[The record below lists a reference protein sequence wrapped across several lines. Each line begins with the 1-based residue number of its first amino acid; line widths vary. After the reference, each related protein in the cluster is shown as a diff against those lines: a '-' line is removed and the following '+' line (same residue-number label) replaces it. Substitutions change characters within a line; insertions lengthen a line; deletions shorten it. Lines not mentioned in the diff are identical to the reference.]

1 MFKLNLKI
9 ALRNLWKNRVY
20 TSINIGGLAIALAAF
35 IVVVLY
41 VTYETSYDKNL
52 PNYDRIYLV
61 GRSLPDSKTD
71 YTPAPL
77 SKLIKDNL
85 GEVEAA
91 GRARNTWFE
100 FPLNTEHGRVYSNKA
115 LQLDLETA
123 KMFEI
128 WPDKRLI
135 ETKSMLL
142 EMYLPDLFL
151 KELFPNE
158 KVSFPRLV
166 GIGSKKAG
174 QTGEI
179 KGTINRSDEHS
190 NLKFDILALGKDISF
205 GDQDYGTNNFQT
217 YIQVRKGTDITDL
230 QQKIDRLYKKEL
242 IKSGV
247 SASDARIAG
256 RPVIFL
262 DPLKNLHLKPMAGTD
277 TNNRMVIALFWLSVL
292 IMVIACINFTNLT
305 IVQATKRAK
314 EVGMKK
320 VMGAYRFDLIVQ
332 FLAEIY
338 IQCCVA
344 MVLGLIMTEVLLPV
358 FNTQFNLPLSLLKGD
373 SALLWQLPMILL
385 AITVISGVYP
395 AFVLSG
401 YKPASVLKGNLQSSY
416 KTFWL
421 RNALLAGQF
430 SIAVIFIVGLF
441 IVSDQLKYMRTEDT
455 GFQTGQV
462 VYIKSIQLYN
472 KPKDFEQARA
482 KIMKIPGVNYVT
494 VASDI
499 PDGIKPGTSRY
510 KLSNRELSMD
520 FLDVDF
526 DYFETL
532 KAKLKEGRFFS
543 RDFNADSINSAII
556 NETAA
561 ARYGV
566 ANPVG
571 EIIRG
576 CDMEYKIVGVIKD
589 FKAQGFEK
597 AVEPTIYAIKNPCNN
612 RKTKIMINIDQNR
625 MAAVLATLK
634 SQWSDINKLDG
645 EDFRYEFLDELY
657 GRLFKKQ
664 EQLQSVFFFA
674 AILTI
679 FIAVLGLFAFSAF
692 TTNNRIKE
700 ISIRKILG
708 ATNLQ
713 VFKLLNV
720 FYIWIV
726 LIANLIAWPLV
737 YLLAHQWLDMFA
749 YRIDMPFL
757 PFLIAGIISVTL
769 TLLTVTI
776 QAGKV
781 VKMSPADA
789 LKYE

>member
-1 MFKLNLKI
+1 MFRLNLKI

-20 TSINIGGLAIALAAF
+20 TTINIGGLAIALAAF

-100 FPLNTEHGRVYSNKA
+100 FPVVTERGRVYSNKA

-128 WPDKRLI
+128 RPDKRLI

-142 EMYLPDLFL
+142 EAYLPDLFL

-158 KVSFPRLV
+158 KVSFPKLV
-166 GIGSKKAG
+166 RIGPKKAG

-179 KGTINRSDEHS
+179 KGIINRSDEHS
-190 NLKFDILALGKDISF
+190 NLKFDFLALGRDISF

-217 YIQVRKGTDITDL
+217 YIQVRKGTDITAL
-230 QQKIDRLYKKEL
+230 QQKIDLLYKKEL

-247 SASDARIAG
+247 STADPRIAG
-256 RPVIFL
+256 RTIIFL

-277 TNNRMVIALFWLSVL
+277 TNYSIVIALFWLSIL
-292 IMVIACINFTNLT
+292 IMAIACINFTNLT
-305 IVQATKRAK
+305 IAQANKRAK
-314 EVGMKK
+314 EVGLKK
-320 VMGAYRFDLIVQ
+320 VMGAYRFDLIFQ
-332 FLAEIY
+332 FLTEIFM
-338 IQCCVA
+338 QCLLA
-344 MVLGLIMTEVLLPV
+344 MILGVILAEVLLPV
-358 FNTQFNLPLSLLKGD
+358 FNNLFQIPLTLLKSGTV
-373 SALLWQLPMILL
+373 LLWQLPLILVVVT
-385 AITVISGVYP
+385 IISGIYP

-401 YKPASVLKGNLQSSY
+401 YRPASVLKGDLQTSY

-421 RNALLAGQF
+421 RNTLLAGQF
-430 SIAVIFIVGLF
+430 SIAIIFIVGLL
-441 IVSDQLKYMRTEDT
+441 IVNDQLKYMRAEDT
-455 GFQTGQV
+455 GFKTNQV
-462 VYIKSIQLYN
+462 VYVKNTQYYN
-472 KPKDFEQARA
+472 KPADFDLARN
-482 KIMKIPGVNYVT
+482 KILKIPGVNAVT

-499 PDGIKPGTSRY
+499 PDGSKPGNSRY
-510 KLSNRELSMD
+510 KLNNRELSID

-532 KAKLKEGRFFS
+532 NIKLKEGRFFS
-543 RDFNADSINSAII
+543 RDFNADSINSAIL

-561 ARYGV
+561 ARYGL
-566 ANPVG
+566 ASPVG
-571 EIIRG
+571 KTIRG
-576 CDMEYKIVGVIKD
+576 CDMDYKIVGVIKD
-589 FKAQGFEK
+589 LKAQGFEK

-612 RKTKIMINIDQNR
+612 RKVKIMVNIDQNR
-625 MAAVLATLK
+625 MASVLAALK
-634 SQWSDINKLDG
+634 SQWLDINKLDG

-708 ATNLQ
+708 ATDLQ
-713 VFKLLNV
+713 MFKLLNV
-720 FYIWIV
+720 FFIWIV

-737 YLLAHQWLDMFA
+737 YLLAHQWLNMFA

-757 PFLIAGIISVTL
+757 PFLIAGIISFTL

-781 VKMSPADA
+781 VKMSPVDA